1 MFFTNNGT
9 YFSPFGVS
17 ACYILPDTSI
27 TNGSPDV
34 YINRTVSDIGTPAYG
49 RLTEYALL
57 SAVVATFDVSNG
69 GKLLDEL
76 DYSPD
81 TSAASGIYS
90 GTNSKLTVI
99 ADGAAFPSFSSLGI
113 SDGKWFDVW
122 LIKDFETVDASA
134 GWQLYWNKF
143 ETYQDRIISFT
154 EPFQITAKNNLT
166 QKYIQLSSIET
177 LRVTTDVFLAN
188 RNMTEDEKNVWR
200 QSSLT
205 NAEIKISK
213 RNPNT
218 TGLITQVIPWTS
230 IGVEVTSNNT
240 ILFNWDTRSLS
251 KGDYTVQVRYT
262 LLEQTFVSE
271 EFSLVLR

>member
-1 MFFTNNGT
+1 
-9 YFSPFGVS
+9 
-17 ACYILPDTSI
+17 
-27 TNGSPDV
+27 
-34 YINRTVSDIGTPAYG
+34 
-49 RLTEYALL
+49 
-57 SAVVATFDVSNG
+57 
-69 GKLLDEL
+69 
-76 DYSPD
+76 
-81 TSAASGIYS
+81 
-90 GTNSKLTVI
+90 
-99 ADGAAFPSFSSLGI
+99 
-113 SDGKWFDVW
+113 
-122 LIKDFETVDASA
+122 
-134 GWQLYWNKF
+134 
-143 ETYQDRIISFT
+143 
-154 EPFQITAKNNLT
+154 
-166 QKYIQLSSIET
+166 
-177 LRVTTDVFLAN
+177 
-188 RNMTEDEKNVWR
+188 MTEDEKNVWR